1 MSLGQASY
9 VDCFRGGLGKRLAT
23 GCLLQA
29 LQQLTGVNFIVSET
43 SLGLGLG
50 LGLQER
56 TLLHAAM
63 PCLLASSDENTTVAF
78 SARKTV
84 KTLQSRSACSPTYP

>member
-43 SLGLGLG
+43 SLGLGLK
-50 LGLQER
+50 ER

-84 KTLQSRSACSPTYP
+84 KTLQSRSACFPTYP

>member
-29 LQQLTGVNFIVSET
+29 LQQLTGVNFIVSDT

-50 LGLQER
+50 LKDR